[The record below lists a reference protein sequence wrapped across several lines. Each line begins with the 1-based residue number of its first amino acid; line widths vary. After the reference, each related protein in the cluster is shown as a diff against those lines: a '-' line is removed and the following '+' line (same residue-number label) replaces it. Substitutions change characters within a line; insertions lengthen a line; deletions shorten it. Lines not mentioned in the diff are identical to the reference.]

1 MMVVC
6 VDVIVMVVRVDVIV
20 MVVCCRCDSD
30 GGVLWM

>member
-1 MMVVC
+1 M
-6 VDVIVMVVRVDVIV
+6 DVIVMVVRVDVIV